1 MTFGTKLQ
9 QLRSE
14 KRMSQKEISAI
25 LKVSQTIYGKW
36 ESDIFYP
43 TYKNLKKIAVFY
55 NISTDA
61 LADVKDN
68 RKAGKILIS
77 ENLGADPVSF
87 ITIFKLLKRIEK
99 TVLLIERQTE
109 IPEKEGE

>member
-9 QLRSE
+9 KLRSE
-14 KRMSQKEISAI
+14 KRMSQKEISTI

-43 TYKNLKKIAVFY
+43 TYKNLKKIAAFY
-55 NISTDA
+55 KISVDR
-61 LADVKDN
+61 LVDVKDK

-77 ENLGADPVSF
+77 DNLTADPVSF